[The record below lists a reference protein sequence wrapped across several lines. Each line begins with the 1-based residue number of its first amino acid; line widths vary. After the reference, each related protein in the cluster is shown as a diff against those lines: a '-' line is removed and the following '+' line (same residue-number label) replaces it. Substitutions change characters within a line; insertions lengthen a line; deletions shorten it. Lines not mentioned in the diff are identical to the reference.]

1 MKEEAVSPVVAF
13 MLLLMII
20 VSFISILN
28 AYYIPSLK
36 QQAEIEHLYNVE
48 QSFLKISSDILQILT
63 FKQNMTMTES
73 IQLGGGDVYF
83 SPIKSS
89 GYLEVNSTL
98 EKEPLGKIIL
108 KKNNI
113 EVKELKSNINSTSI
127 IYRPVGNFWINQG
140 YEWRDG
146 VINITK
152 DKKWTYL
159 DHTNDINASLER
171 NSYIEMLSP
180 KITVEEYQ
188 KNVTSIKIDLL
199 SIEKSEDIRSY
210 NGNGLGKIFIELKKS
225 FVQIPISINHGD
237 NLSFESN
244 VEIFNSSLRDSFVI
258 CNSGKKNNVIWF
270 DNNYS
275 LKISDN
281 PIYPIPEITFTKW
294 NLSIHF

>member
-113 EVKELKSNINSTSI
+113 EVKELK
-127 IYRPVGNFWINQG
+127 V
-140 YEWRDG
+140 
-146 VINITK
+146 
-152 DKKWTYL
+152 
-159 DHTNDINASLER
+159 
-171 NSYIEMLSP
+171 
-180 KITVEEYQ
+180 
-188 KNVTSIKIDLL
+188 
-199 SIEKSEDIRSY
+199 
-210 NGNGLGKIFIELKKS
+210 
-225 FVQIPISINHGD
+225 
-237 NLSFESN
+237 
-244 VEIFNSSLRDSFVI
+244 
-258 CNSGKKNNVIWF
+258 
-270 DNNYS
+270 YS
-275 LKISDN
+275 LK
-281 PIYPIPEITFTKW
+281 
-294 NLSIHF
+294 SIWVK